1 MLLLPLAENA
11 VKYGPAAGHS
21 GAIALEVK
29 VRPEDDTL
37 LISLRSPGPYRG
49 RRAGGTGLEMVEK
62 RLALAYDGHAML
74 RIAAVGETT
83 VVEVVLPLAIAPAES
98 PT

>member
-11 VKYGPAAGHS
+11 VKHGPAAGHR
-21 GAIALEVK
+21 GAIAVELAAAVGHEALV
-29 VRPEDDTL
+29 
-37 LISLRSPGPYRG
+37 ISIQNPGPYRG
-49 RRAGGTGLEMVEK
+49 RRVGGTGLEMVER

-74 RIAAVGETT
+74 KIASVGDGTL
-83 VVEVVLPLAIAPAES
+83 VEVTLPLGRAPAGA